1 MVSDCL
7 FAEDQVVGWWMEVL
21 QRSQASI
28 EKSHPGYVASLRG
41 SYKLIGHSLPLDV
54 S

>member
-1 MVSDCL
+1 MVSDYF
-7 FAEDQVVGWWMEVL
+7 FAEDQVAGLWMEVL

-28 EKSHPGYVASLRG
+28 EKSHPGCVASLRG
-41 SYKLIGHSLPLDV
+41 SYKLVGHSLPPDV